1 MDNITTS
8 IIENESEISENNA
21 AIAANQQKVY
31 EAGVKAGLLQDPDYA
46 EGYQDGLDSA
56 AGVEWESLL
65 DGRTPVGRAIEAD
78 HATKADHAISADQ
91 AITATNA
98 EKASRADHATNADY
112 ASEASHTPEADHATN
127 ADHAGEADHA
137 AEATHATI
145 SDNANF
151 ASHATTSTV
160 SQTANK
166 AKSIDGVLPIEEG
179 GTGANT
185 PAQAFINMG
194 GTTYQKPWD
203 INENIGSIVVTPS
216 PFYGRLSSNST
227 WTLKDSF
234 TAANGETYNTYT
246 WQTEGF
252 PAINSGIVF
261 IRFNFDPYGEHS
273 ANNDYGY
280 QMVRVLVN
288 GVEAAVTDKFDPY
301 FDTSNPLRGTEF
313 SLPINVSKGDSVS
326 LEVEICVD
334 EKPSYLFSSGDS
346 GFEYVY
352 LAANADTPY
361 KYVTLKPI
369 VEPSMVEILNT
380 LLGV

>member
-91 AITATNA
+91 AISATNA
-98 EKASRADHATNADY
+98 DKASRADHATNADY
-112 ASEASHTPEADHATN
+112 ASEASHAPEADHATN

-203 INENIGSIVVTPS
+203 ISENIGSIVVTPS
-216 PFYGRLSSNST
+216 AFLGTLGSNSQ
-227 WTLKDSF
+227 WTITNQYTVDRR
-234 TAANGETYNTYT
+234 TYSTRT
-246 WQTEGF
+246 WQSESF
-252 PAINSGIVF
+252 PVINSGEVYVRFRFDIVDGDSG
-261 IRFNFDPYGEHS
+261 IGDGCY
-273 ANNDYGY
+273 
-280 QMVRVLVN
+280 MMIRVLVN
-288 GVEAAVTDKFDPY
+288 GVEAAATERAEMKLDTTNPWRDK
-301 FDTSNPLRGTEF
+301 EH
-313 SLPINVSKGDSVS
+313 SLPIHVSKGDEISF
-326 LEVEICVD
+326 EVEINSD
-334 EKPSYLFSSGDS
+334 EQPSYLFPSGES
-346 GFEYVY
+346 GITGVY